1 MKKVHPIRLAP
12 PPFSFYYYSRDK
24 GQPPASS
31 FNRPINVYPT
41 NHPIL
46 ITIPTT
52 AANTFILFTDCFI
65 SNIENDRVHQ
75 QHWMMRVAFGG
86 NFDSPIEEAL
96 AQGIEVL
103 DSGCGM
109 YALFNLLTMNLLFIY
124 LYHSL
129 CYPYSRTC
137 YLDTRDVWTIP
148 EFELPWHRHFTEVS
162 WSHQAIQLSIPS
174 TQHNRPCA
182 IPWQYL
188 WLCAPTSTSPW
199 SFSNRLGQGNNK
211 RRMWDDFWHV
221 SWQKAYLGDRWSL
234 TCTKAWRL
242 ARAPGGEYY
251 RALFYSIS
259 F

>member
-1 MKKVHPIRLAP
+1 MKKVHPIRLTP
-12 PPFSFYYYSRDK
+12 PPFSFYYSRDK

-31 FNRPINVYPT
+31 FNRPINVYQT

-52 AANTFILFTDCFI
+52 AANTFILHTDYFI

-109 YALFNLLTMNLLFIY
+109 HALFNLLTMNLLFIY

-129 CYPYSRTC
+129 CYQYSRTC
-137 YLDTRDVWTIP
+137 YLDTRDV
-148 EFELPWHRHFTEVS
+148 
-162 WSHQAIQLSIPS
+162 
-174 TQHNRPCA
+174 
-182 IPWQYL
+182 
-188 WLCAPTSTSPW
+188 
-199 SFSNRLGQGNNK
+199 
-211 RRMWDDFWHV
+211 
-221 SWQKAYLGDRWSL
+221 
-234 TCTKAWRL
+234 
-242 ARAPGGEYY
+242 
-251 RALFYSIS
+251 
-259 F
+259 